1 MITSTTEETS
11 SLNEGGSSS
20 LEINLDAYEEY
31 RIQSYDINGNETRVP
46 NLGAEEN
53 FAQIIHSKF
62 DFLPTLKQRQ
72 LESIHVDDTQTLPPP
87 QIRVI
92 QDMEWEKT
100 VYKLRG
106 AIHEIQYITDISR
119 MMKEASEEQD
129 KNESR
134 AQLIETVHAHRS
146 FNEDLKTSEKAGELF
161 PSRIEQLV
169 NTHSILKTGKDQL
182 SKRVTQ
188 TASFYQQLFQL
199 QKKWKLKSFDA
210 QNANNIILDLAFNFP
225 AVKLYEYIPVKII
238 RKKNTN
244 QIDAIIPAIATY
256 GRRVLLSSVILKH
269 YPETLKTIDH
279 VLDRA
284 QQSIFYLELFDMLV
298 NCVASKSK
306 NVEFPVMELTDQEI
320 KIQISGNAVL
330 VVTLVESQT
339 SPFWEIQTRM
349 ANIAPTA
356 SHYVSHEVVDT
367 LLQDALIQIH
377 NLVRNNSLTL
387 EKATTIFEHVFKYL
401 RHKLLCARIEACL
414 RDEIDSFSISPELN
428 LVLFKYPETSIYDIR
443 MQNNIFKIHLKQNH
457 IYLQSK
463 RFNSVKELICY
474 LDLIQ

>member
-1 MITSTTEETS
+1 MIATAS
-11 SLNEGGSSS
+11 SEASSANEGGSSSS

-53 FAQIIHSKF
+53 FARIIHSKF

-72 LESIHVDDTQTLPPP
+72 LESIRVDDTQTLPPP
-87 QIRVI
+87 QIRAI

-169 NTHSILKTGKDQL
+169 NTHGILKTGKDQL

-199 QKKWKLKSFDA
+199 QKKWKLKSFDT
-210 QNANNIILDLAFNFP
+210 QSTNTIILDLAFNFP
-225 AVKLYEYIPVKII
+225 AIKLYEYIPVKII

-256 GRRVLLSSVILKH
+256 GKRVLLSSVILKH

-298 NCVASKSK
+298 NCVTSKTK
-306 NVEFPVMELTDQEI
+306 AEFPVMELTELEI
-320 KIQISGNAVL
+320 KIQISGNSVL
-330 VVTLVESQT
+330 VVSLVESQT

-349 ANIAPTA
+349 VNVSPSA
-356 SHYVSHEVVDT
+356 SQYVSHEVVDT

-377 NLVRNNSLTL
+377 DLVRNNSLTL
-387 EKATTIFEHVFKYL
+387 EKSTIIFENVFKYL
-401 RHKLLCARIEACL
+401 RHKLLCAQIETCL
-414 RDEIDSFSISPELN
+414 REDIDSFSISPELN
-428 LVLFKYPETSIYDIR
+428 LILFKYPETSIYDIR